1 MPAETKDNEV
11 VENVEGIETAD
22 ESDKSRY
29 GPVLMSLLSDA
40 EVNQVIQAKKNNQ
53 SVRVVVG
60 DDDDAVSDEG
70 EVSDEVGEDEEVAI
84 DEGTTTRKQLIDGV
98 LKAIDKK
105 FKPLTDRL
113 EGLED
118 LAETI
123 QKGTIQKEVADVKA
137 KHEDF
142 TQYSKAMSILS
153 KEVPGLKVQEYY
165 LLAKARAGK
174 LSIEK
179 PSTFSEKP
187 TAGRTRISREARK
200 ERTGEPVRRGSR
212 GFKMMLHDVLDEMD
226 LGQTST

>member
-11 VENVEGIETAD
+11 VENVEGVETTGD
-22 ESDKSRY
+22 DDKSRY

-53 SVRVVVG
+53 SVRVIVG

-70 EVSDEVGEDEEVAI
+70 EESDEVGEDEEVEV
-84 DEGTTTRKQLIDGV
+84 DEGATTRKQLIDGV

-113 EGLED
+113 DGLED

-123 QKGTIQKEVADVKA
+123 QKGTIQKEVAAVKS

-142 TQYSKAMSILS
+142 NQYSKAMSILS
-153 KEVPGLKVQEYY
+153 KEIPGLRVQEYY
-165 LLAKARAGK
+165 LIAKARAGK
-174 LSIEK
+174 LNIEK

-187 TAGRTRISREARK
+187 TGGRTRITREGRK
-200 ERTGEPVRRGSR
+200 ERSDEPVKRGSR
-212 GFKMMLHDVLDEMD
+212 GFKMMLHDVLDDMD
-226 LGQTST
+226 LGSPT